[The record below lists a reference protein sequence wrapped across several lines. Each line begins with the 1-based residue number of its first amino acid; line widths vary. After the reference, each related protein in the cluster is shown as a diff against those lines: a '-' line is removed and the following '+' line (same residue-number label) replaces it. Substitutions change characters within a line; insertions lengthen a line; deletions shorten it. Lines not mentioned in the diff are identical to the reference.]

1 MKPIDSGNTGVIAPQ
16 DIPASDTLQHA
27 AAGAHEPAIAAVQ
40 ATQQGIPDVPL
51 GQWPAEVAEPESP
64 ALVYARKLAEDQ
76 QNAGTM
82 PAGLGGLN
90 GLNGAPIAD
99 PQSVLSAVPTDVSSL
114 LGGANTAIT
123 AAAQQAQTA
132 ATSALTGAGSAL
144 TSGELTKQV
153 QSIADTSGLSA
164 AISDPASAVDSLL
177 SGVSLPALP
186 GVDQLISP
194 ILELL
199 SSFGSGVLGAFDP
212 TQIMS
217 SASSVIESAM
227 EVGQGAIT
235 SVQQLWEGTA
245 SEQATTAAQ
254 QANTQ
259 GTETSQ
265 RGFDISDLTQKAAA
279 VVQTGNTQL
288 TGIATSFASQA
299 VAMAPVLLTP
309 PGQAALVATATEHL
323 GNAVSVVNATRGD
336 LSGKTTELNA
346 MLSNLVGQSGLPS
359 AQEVA
364 ETVAQNVSEP
374 LSSTAQEAATQ
385 AQSALGS
392 GSPSSTAPTTPASTN
407 PSAATTAAPG
417 TSSLLGTGTPR
428 TSTGT
433 PRTGTG
439 SGSPSNGNPAA
450 KGVSGVPGTVSPLRA
465 ATVPTG
471 LGSGLNAATTP
482 AGTGN
487 SFMGNPAGAANR
499 GNNDDDEHDRNVS
512 PYQSLTG
519 NDDLT
524 GPLGESTPD
533 VIGATHSDEML
544 GMDYEQDQF

>member
-1 MKPIDSGNTGVIAPQ
+1 MKPIDTGNTGVIAPQ
-16 DIPASDTLQHA
+16 DIPASESLQHA
-27 AAGAHEPAIAAVQ
+27 AATSHEPAVSAVQ
-40 ATQQGIPDVPL
+40 ATQQAIPDVPL

-82 PAGLGGLN
+82 PAGLGLGGLTGQPVADTQN
-90 GLNGAPIAD
+90 LLN
-99 PQSVLSAVPTDVSSL
+99 AVPTDVSSL
-114 LGGANTAIT
+114 LSGAQTSIT
-123 AAAQQAQTA
+123 EAAQQAQTA
-132 ATSALTGAGSAL
+132 ATSALTGATSAL
-144 TSGELTKQV
+144 TSGELQKQV
-153 QSIADTSGLSA
+153 ASIADTAGLSSV
-164 AISDPASAVDSLL
+164 ISDPASAVNSLL
-177 SGVSLPALP
+177 NGASLSALP

-194 ILELL
+194 ILQLL
-199 SSFGSGVLGAFDP
+199 SSFGSGVMGALDP
-212 TQIMS
+212 TAIMS

-227 EVGQGAIT
+227 GVGQGAIT

-299 VAMAPVLLTP
+299 VAMAPVILTP
-309 PGQAALVATATEHL
+309 PGQAALVASATEHL

-346 MLSNLVGQSGLPS
+346 MLSNLLGQSGLPS
-359 AQEVA
+359 VQEVA
-364 ETVAQNVSEP
+364 QTVAQNVAEP
-374 LSSTAQEAATQ
+374 LSTTAQEAATQ
-385 AQSALGS
+385 AQSALSS
-392 GSPSSTAPTTPASTN
+392 GSPGSTSPTTPASTN
-407 PSAATTAAPG
+407 PSAAN
-417 TSSLLGTGTPR
+417 TGTPGT
-428 TSTGT
+428 TSVLGTGT

-439 SGSPSNGNPAA
+439 TPRTGTGTGNPSTGNPAS

-471 LGSGLNAATTP
+471 LGTGLNAATTP

-487 SFMGNPAGAANR
+487 SFMGNPAGAGANR
-499 GNNDDDEHDRNVS
+499 GNNDDDEHDRNVT

>member
-16 DIPASDTLQHA
+16 DIPATESLQHA
-27 AAGAHEPAIAAVQ
+27 AAAPHEPAIAAVQ
-40 ATQQGIPDVPL
+40 ATQQAIPDVPL
-51 GQWPAEVAEPESP
+51 GQWPAEVPEPESP

-82 PAGLGGLN
+82 PVGLGGLG
-90 GLNGAPIAD
+90 GLTGQPIAD
-99 PQSVLSAVPTDVSSL
+99 TQHLLTAVPSDVSSL
-114 LGGANTAIT
+114 LSGAQTSIT
-123 AAAQQAQTA
+123 EAAQQAQTA
-132 ATSALTGAGSAL
+132 ATSALTGATGAL
-144 TSGELTKQV
+144 TSGELQKQV
-153 QSIADTSGLSA
+153 AAVADTAGLGSV
-164 AISDPASAVDSLL
+164 ISDPAAAANSLL
-177 SGVSLPALP
+177 NGGSLAALP

-194 ILELL
+194 ILQLL
-199 SSFGSGVLGAFDP
+199 SSFGTGVMGALDP
-212 TQIMS
+212 TAILS
-217 SASSVIESAM
+217 NASSVIESAM
-227 EVGQGAIT
+227 QVGQGAIT
-235 SVQQLWEGTA
+235 SVQQLWEGA
-245 SEQATTAAQ
+245 AAEQATTAAQ
-254 QANTQ
+254 QANAQ

-299 VAMAPVLLTP
+299 VAMAPVILTP
-309 PGQAALVATATEHL
+309 PGQAALVASATEHL

-359 AQEVA
+359 PQEVA
-364 ETVAQNVSEP
+364 QTLAQNVAEP
-374 LSSTAQEAATQ
+374 LSTTAQEAATK
-385 AQSALGS
+385 AQSALSS
-392 GSPSSTAPTTPASTN
+392 GLPSSSTTPASTN
-407 PSAATTAAPG
+407 PSALNTGGTPG
-417 TSSLLGTGTPR
+417 TTSVLGTGTPR

-439 SGSPSNGNPAA
+439 SGVPSTGNPSS

-471 LGSGLNAATTP
+471 LGAGMNAATTP

-487 SFMGNPAGAANR
+487 SFMGNPAAAANR
-499 GNNDDDEHDRNVS
+499 GNNDDDEHDRNVT

>member
-16 DIPASDTLQHA
+16 DIPASESLQHA
-27 AAGAHEPAIAAVQ
+27 AATPHEPAIAAAQ
-40 ATQQGIPDVPL
+40 TAQQGIPDVSL

-64 ALVYARKLAEDQ
+64 ALVFARKLAEEQ
-76 QNAGTM
+76 QNTGTM
-82 PAGLGGLN
+82 PAGLGLGGLT
-90 GLNGAPIAD
+90 GQPISD
-99 PQSVLSAVPTDVSSL
+99 TPDLSGAVPTDVSSL
-114 LGGANTAIT
+114 LSGAHGTIT
-123 AAAQQAQTA
+123 AAAQQAQVA
-132 ATSALTGAGSAL
+132 ASSALTQANGAL
-144 TSGELTKQV
+144 TSGDLAKQV
-153 QSIADTSGLSA
+153 AQVADTSGLSA
-164 AISDPASAVDSLL
+164 VINDPAKAVDSLL
-177 SGVSLPALP
+177 NGVSLPALP

-199 SSFGSGVLGAFDP
+199 SSFGSGVLGSFDP
-212 TQIMS
+212 TAIMS

-235 SVQQLWEGTA
+235 SVQELWEGKA
-245 SEQATTAAQ
+245 SEQATNAAQ
-254 QANTQ
+254 QANVQ

-279 VVQTGNTQL
+279 VVQTGNAQL
-288 TGIATSFASQA
+288 SGIATSFASQA
-299 VAMAPVLLTP
+299 VAMAPVILTP
-309 PGQAALVATATEHL
+309 PGQAALVASATEHL

-346 MLSNLVGQSGLPS
+346 MLQGLLGQSGMPS
-359 AQEVA
+359 VQEVA
-364 ETVAQNVSEP
+364 ETVAKNVAEP
-374 LSSTAQEAATQ
+374 LSNTASEAATQ
-385 AQSALGS
+385 AQSALSS
-392 GSPSSTAPTTPASTN
+392 GSPTSTTAATTPASTTSPTSAN
-407 PSAATTAAPG
+407 PASTV
-417 TSSLLGTGTPR
+417 LGTGTPR

-433 PRTGTG
+433 PRTSTG
-439 SGSPSNGNPAA
+439 NPTSGNPAA

-465 ATVPTG
+465 PTVPTG
-471 LGSGLNAATTP
+471 LGSGLNAATSP
-482 AGTGN
+482 ASAGN
-487 SFMGNPAGAANR
+487 SFMGNPAAAANR
-499 GNNDDDEHDRNVS
+499 GNNDDDEHDRNVT

>member
-16 DIPASDTLQHA
+16 DIPASESLQHA
-27 AAGAHEPAIAAVQ
+27 AATSHEPAVAAVQ
-40 ATQQGIPDVPL
+40 STQQAVPDVPL
-51 GQWPAEVAEPESP
+51 GQWPADVAEPESP

-82 PAGLGGLN
+82 PAGLGLGGLT
-90 GLNGAPIAD
+90 GQPIAD
-99 PQSVLSAVPTDVSSL
+99 TQNLLNAVPADVSSL
-114 LGGANTAIT
+114 LSGAQTSIT

-144 TSGELTKQV
+144 TSGELQKQV
-153 QSIADTSGLSA
+153 ASIADTAGLS
-164 AISDPASAVDSLL
+164 SVLNDPATAVNSLL
-177 SGVSLPALP
+177 NGASLSALP
-186 GVDQLISP
+186 GVDQLLSP

-199 SSFGSGVLGAFDP
+199 SSFGSGVMGALDP
-212 TQIMS
+212 TAIMS

-245 SEQATTAAQ
+245 SEQATIAAQ

-299 VAMAPVLLTP
+299 VAMAPVILTP
-309 PGQAALVATATEHL
+309 PGQAALVASATEHL

-346 MLSNLVGQSGLPS
+346 MLQGLLGQSGLPS
-359 AQEVA
+359 VQEVA
-364 ETVAQNVSEP
+364 ETVAQNVAEP
-374 LSSTAQEAATQ
+374 LSTTAQEAATQ
-385 AQSALGS
+385 AQSALTS
-392 GSPSSTAPTTPASTN
+392 GSPSSTTTPASTN
-407 PSAATTAAPG
+407 PSAVNTAGTPG
-417 TSSLLGTGTPR
+417 TTSALGTGTPR
-428 TSTGT
+428 GTTGT

-439 SGSPSNGNPAA
+439 SGNPSTGNPAA
-450 KGVSGVPGTVSPLRA
+450 KAVSGVPGTVSPLRA

-471 LGSGLNAATTP
+471 LGTGLNASTTP

-499 GNNDDDEHDRNVS
+499 GGNNDDDEHDRNVT